1 MEESHKVFLIF
12 NKDGRCIGSS
22 SEEPNVKDL
31 ESRNETCAPY
41 EGKFFDVSNFGGYS
55 FDGKKIIFEEKKTH
69 ITLDEAIE
77 EVNKFRMKKESE
89 PIQFEG
95 NYYQTERDSIR
106 RLFLASIGNGT
117 VRWANVNNIEI
128 ELTPLKIKKILSRTA
143 ERSQYTYEYCA
154 MTKGTIR
161 AAAEANDYDLVE
173 FAIQNMEVGYNF
185 E

>member
-1 MEESHKVFLIF
+1 MFLIF
-12 NKDGRCIGSS
+12 NKDGKCIGSS

-31 ESRNETCAPY
+31 DSRNEKCAPY

-55 FDGKKIIFEEKKTH
+55 FDGENIVFEEKKTH
-69 ITLDEAIE
+69 IVLDDAIE
-77 EVNKFRMKKESE
+77 EVNKFRTRKESE

-95 NYYQTERDSIR
+95 NYYQTDEDSIR
-106 RLFLASIGNGT
+106 RLFLASVSNNT
-117 VRWANVNNIEI
+117 VKWANINNVEV
-128 ELTPLKIKKILSRTA
+128 ELTPLKIKKILSRIA
-143 ERSQYTYEYCA
+143 ERNQYAYEYCT
-154 MTKGTIR
+154 MTKSTIR